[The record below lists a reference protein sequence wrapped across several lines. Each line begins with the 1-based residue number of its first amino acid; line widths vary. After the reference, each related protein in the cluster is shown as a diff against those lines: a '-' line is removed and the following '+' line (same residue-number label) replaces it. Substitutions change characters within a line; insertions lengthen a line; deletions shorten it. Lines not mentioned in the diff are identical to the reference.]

1 MYIWL
6 PNRAAIF
13 FMNTFT
19 TYLQL
24 GVGHILDLAAL
35 DHLLFILSFV
45 ASLSFRDFRKA
56 IYWVSA
62 FTLGHSIT
70 LALATMH
77 IIQVKAAW
85 IELLIPLTIVASSI
99 TLFRKE
105 ETTALGLKFW
115 LIAFFGLVHG
125 LGFSNYLQSLLGT
138 EESILVPL
146 LAFNIGVELAQI
158 IVVLAVLLVLTMLKE
173 RILSYPEMIQK
184 AIALLIIAFTL
195 PMIWER
201 WP

>member
-1 MYIWL
+1 
-6 PNRAAIF
+6 
-13 FMNTFT
+13 MNTFT

-24 GVGHILDLAAL
+24 GLGHILDLAAL

-45 ASLSFRDFRKA
+45 ASLSLKDTKKA

-70 LALATMH
+70 LALATLQ
-77 IIQVKAAW
+77 IIQIKVAW
-85 IELLIPLTIVASSI
+85 IELFIPITIVASSL
-99 TLFRKE
+99 TLFKKE
-105 ETTALGLKFW
+105 DATSLGPKFW
-115 LIAFFGLVHG
+115 LIALFGLIHG

-138 EESILVPL
+138 EKSIIVPL
-146 LAFNIGVELAQI
+146 LAFNIGVELAQLLV
-158 IVVLAVLLVLTMLKE
+158 VVLFISVISFIKTQTG
-173 RILSYPEMIQK
+173 SYSSLIQR
-184 AIALLIIAFTL
+184 AIAIAIILFTA